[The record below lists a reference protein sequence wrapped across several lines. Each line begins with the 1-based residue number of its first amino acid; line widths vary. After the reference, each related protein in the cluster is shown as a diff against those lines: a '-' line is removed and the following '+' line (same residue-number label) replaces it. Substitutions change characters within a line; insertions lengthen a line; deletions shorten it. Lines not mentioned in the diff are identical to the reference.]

1 MLAPETE
8 LNDQQREAVNHLF
21 GPLVVMAPV
30 GTGKTTVLAHR
41 AAAAIRAGVE
51 PGHILCLSFTNRA
64 AREMRE
70 RIRQLIGVP
79 AGQITVRTF
88 HGLCAYVL
96 RYEAE
101 TLGIPADFT
110 VCDEEDV
117 RAGLVNLCRRQGLDG
132 EYLDKLA
139 GILSHFLQRVK
150 LAPYSEEDPDRL
162 DDYFAAAVRQ
172 SSLSF
177 ADLPRVDL
185 RRVVSDYQQFLLANS
200 VLDFTDLILHVARL
214 FSDFPEALERW
225 RQHYSWLQVDEVQ
238 DVTLAEYGIVAR
250 LAAVSK
256 DVALFGDFDQTIY
269 EWRGSQPHRVL
280 GKFQR
285 QFDPVREILLTKN
298 YRATR
303 HMLRAC
309 EAFIHANRRFVTLA
323 IEPMTH
329 VPGNKVFLHTEAT
342 PQDEAHWIA
351 DAIEVLRT
359 EGGIPNRE
367 IAVLTRTNAANDEV
381 ARALEARGIEHLVID
396 HFRFFRRMEVKDAI
410 SYLRFLLNGRDSQS
424 LLRLLQRPPGKVAPG
439 IVEQVRTVPAEVGLR
454 LTDFLD
460 PVTYQYGD
468 PFGLLLEKLGQ
479 GQVVVFDVEATGLD
493 LAQDEII
500 ELAAVRLSPSPLAP
514 GGRGVGGAGVA
525 WGSPGVATPGLG
537 AFPLTPD
544 LSHAG
549 PPRGEG
555 GKTADR
561 FHEYLFPAKSVGESA
576 RVHNLTDDFLAAHG
590 RPAAEV
596 LSAFL
601 HFSAGC
607 LLLGHN
613 VHYDV
618 NILGSQLRRLGLP
631 HPPRFASAD
640 TLDMA
645 RRFYRLPSYTLAAL
659 CRELRL
665 PVTPSHRAADDVDAT
680 CALLDVLLPHLRRRK
695 AERERLVAQY
705 APALRPLAD
714 CFERWRA
721 LVDEER
727 PAALLQRILDESG
740 LFAYWER
747 QSDGGKA
754 AARLRDLVAL
764 FRRYDD
770 PTMAP
775 RDALLTI
782 ANLASLG
789 VETDKYLEREDKV
802 VVLTVHQAKGME
814 FDAVFIAGATD
825 NDFPSRRSQKEGR
838 LEEEHRLFY
847 VALTRARNVLVI
859 TYPARDNANRPQP
872 PSRYLAQI
880 PAELRQQLGPDGG
893 LTGLLSP

>member
-70 RIRQLIGVP
+70 RIRHLIGVP

-117 RAGLVNLCRRQGLDG
+117 RAGLINLCRRQGLDG

-177 ADLPRVDL
+177 GDLPRVDL
-185 RRVVSDYQQFLLANS
+185 RRVVGDYQQWLLANG

-214 FSDFPEALERW
+214 FSDYPEALERW

-250 LAAVSK
+250 LAGASK
-256 DVALFGDFDQTIY
+256 NVALFGDFDQTIY
-269 EWRGSQPHRVL
+269 EWRGSQPHLVL
-280 GKFQR
+280 AKFQR
-285 QFDPVREILLTKN
+285 QFKPIHEILLTKN

-323 IEPMTH
+323 IEPMTL
-329 VPGNKVFLHTEAT
+329 VPGNKVFIHTEET

-351 DAIEVLRT
+351 GAIEVLRA
-359 EGGIPNRE
+359 EAGIPNRE

-381 ARALEARGIEHLVID
+381 ARALEAHGIEHLVID

-424 LLRLLQRPPGKVAPG
+424 LLRLLQRPAGKVPAG
-439 IVEQVRTVPAEVGLR
+439 IIEQVRAVPAEVGLR

-460 PVTYQYGD
+460 PVTYQYND

-479 GQVVVFDVEATGLD
+479 GRVVVFDVEATGLD
-493 LAQDEII
+493 LAQDEIV
-500 ELAAVRLSPSPLAP
+500 ELAAVGQVSNLPADQPARQ
-514 GGRGVGGAGVA
+514 VGNL
-525 WGSPGVATPGLG
+525 P
-537 AFPLTPD
+537 
-544 LSHAG
+544 H
-549 PPRGEG
+549 
-555 GKTADR
+555 
-561 FHEYLFPAKSVGESA
+561 FHEYLFPSKPVGDSA
-576 RVHNLTDDFLAAHG
+576 RVHNLTDDFLAEHG
-590 RPAAEV
+590 GPAAEV
-596 LSAFL
+596 LSDFL
-601 HFSAGC
+601 RFSDGC
-607 LLLGHN
+607 LLVGHN

-631 HPPRFASAD
+631 HPRRFASAD

-659 CRELRL
+659 CRDLRL
-665 PVTPSHRAADDVDAT
+665 PVTPSHRADDDVAAT
-680 CALLDVLLPHLRRRK
+680 CALLDVLLPHLRRK
-695 AERERLVAQY
+695 KGERERLVAQY
-705 APALRPLAD
+705 APSFRPLAD
-714 CFERWRA
+714 RFERWRA

-740 LFAYWER
+740 LFDYWQR

-754 AARLRDLVAL
+754 AARLRDLVEL

-770 PTMAP
+770 PSMAP

-847 VALTRARNVLVI
+847 VALTRARKVLVI
-859 TYPARDNANRPQP
+859 THPARDNSDRPQT

-880 PAELRQQLGPDGG
+880 PAELRQQLDGPGGG
-893 LTGLLSP
+893 LDGLLPS